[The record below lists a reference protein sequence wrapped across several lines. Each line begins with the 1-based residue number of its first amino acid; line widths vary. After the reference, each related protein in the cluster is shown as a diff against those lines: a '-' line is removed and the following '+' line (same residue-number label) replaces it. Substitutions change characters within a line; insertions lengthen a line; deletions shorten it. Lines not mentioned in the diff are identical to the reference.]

1 MSNNSPKSIALRPS
15 SSVKPVKEKIRLI
28 IYSSFKF
35 ESSQKQIPTD
45 MYQEQVGWG
54 SWLCFSHSPFSDIR
68 PHNCSISRMQ
78 LSLYLTISHQIEYFF
93 CLLAMWLWRPLCSR
107 LWLWPGRWLPVPSS
121 MLLLELL
128 QGGLLLPHHHRQAV
142 LLPHHLV
149 LLASGG
155 KEDLA
160 RADGPGV
167 HLTCEGGGAL
177 GGVAPWHLH
186 HLRHPH
192 RQHLPPLR
200 HLHPFLFP
208 TSTTPRE
215 VDSKK
220 CSSQSSLGKTKPEW
234 ECDGWAGVKF
244 TRQILQYIC

>member
-15 SSVKPVKEKIRLI
+15 SSVKPVKEKYTSQPILI
-28 IYSSFKF
+28 WKN
-35 ESSQKQIPTD
+35 K
-45 MYQEQVGWG
+45 
-54 SWLCFSHSPFSDIR
+54 LHCFGHSPFSDIR

-78 LSLYLTISHQIEYFF
+78 LSLYLAIWHQIEYFF
-93 CLLAMWLWRPLCSR
+93 CLLPMWLWLWRPLGSR
-107 LWLWPGRWLPVPSS
+107 LWLWPGRWLPVPGSV
-121 MLLLELL
+121 LLLELL

-186 HLRHPH
+186 HLRQPH

-208 TSTTPRE
+208 HQQHP
-215 VDSKK
+215 
-220 CSSQSSLGKTKPEW
+220 GK
-234 ECDGWAGVKF
+234 
-244 TRQILQYIC
+244 

>member
-15 SSVKPVKEKIRLI
+15 SSVKPVKEKYTFQPILI
-28 IYSSFKF
+28 WKN
-35 ESSQKQIPTD
+35 K
-45 MYQEQVGWG
+45 
-54 SWLCFSHSPFSDIR
+54 LHCFGHSPFSDIR

-78 LSLYLTISHQIEYFF
+78 LSLYLAIWHQIEYFF
-93 CLLAMWLWRPLCSR
+93 CLLPMWLWLWRPLGSR
-107 LWLWPGRWLPVPSS
+107 LWLWPGRWLPVPGSV
-121 MLLLELL
+121 LLLELL

-186 HLRHPH
+186 HLRQPH

-200 HLHPFLFP
+200 HLHPFLLP

-215 VDSKK
+215 VDSKR
-220 CSSQSSLGKTKPEW
+220 CSSLSSLGETKDEW

>member
-15 SSVKPVKEKIRLI
+15 SSVKPVKEKYTFQPILI
-28 IYSSFKF
+28 WK
-35 ESSQKQIPTD
+35 KQIALFWSLTLFW
-45 MYQEQVGWG
+45 YQATQ
-54 SWLCFSHSPFSDIR
+54 LQYLSHAALIVPD
-68 PHNCSISRMQ
+68 NW
-78 LSLYLTISHQIEYFF
+78 HQIEYFF
-93 CLLAMWLWRPLCSR
+93 CLLPMWLWLWRPLGSR
-107 LWLWPGRWLPVPSS
+107 LWLWPGRWLPVPGSV
-121 MLLLELL
+121 LLLELL

-186 HLRHPH
+186 HLRQPH

-215 VDSKK
+215 VDSKR
-220 CSSQSSLGKTKPEW
+220 CSSQSSLGKTKDEW

-244 TRQILQYIC
+244 TRQILQSIC